1 MKFYA
6 RMFGW
11 YACSGIRLWILL
23 IRFTHLVKQ
32 SVLNIWSEST
42 SIEKTVLP
50 LECDLR
56 PIDLTSLV
64 SIIRAPQ
71 PLGWG
76 PVRNRVPQQGV
87 NGGRVK
93 LHLLLSTPLLA
104 LLPEAPCLTW
114 KTVFH
119 ETRLWCQKG
128 CRLLSLIIHTEI
140 PNTIP
145 DRESFRKYTLLI
157 FLFYCVGYYPCS
169 RTVRPGWGS

>member
-1 MKFYA
+1 
-6 RMFGW
+6 MFGW
-11 YACSGIRLWILL
+11 YTCSSIRLWKLL
-23 IRFTHLVKQ
+23 VRSTHLVQQ
-32 SVLNIWSEST
+32 SVLNIWNEST

-87 NGGRVK
+87 SGRQVK

-104 LLPEAPCLTW
+104 LLPEAPLSSSEKLPSMKPVPSVKKVGDCCFMKFLHINLSQCLLE
-114 KTVFH
+114 VREERH
-119 ETRLWCQKG
+119 LLPLATRALEAEG
-128 CRLLSLIIHTEI
+128 CPCVT
-140 PNTIP
+140 PGVAG
-145 DRESFRKYTLLI
+145 TLH
-157 FLFYCVGYYPCS
+157 S
-169 RTVRPGWGS
+169 